1 MKIRS
6 ITFFLDPGW
15 PLKMGLITQA
25 GAAARQAVTRFTAAG
40 YQVQTT
46 RMATIPFPI
55 LFSGLAREE
64 IIAAVQE
71 LERSAVG
78 AGFAY
83 SAIGPALISYPESYT
98 LIPEIIAATQTI
110 FCSAEMATK
119 EVGVSMPAVQACAQI
134 ITQLAPQDP
143 NGFANLYFT
152 ALANVEDGSPFFPAA
167 YHSGGQP
174 GFALAV
180 EAASLAVSAFET
192 ADSLE
197 GGLASLRKSVEAH
210 AAALSA
216 VGDQLAAMHDFVFT
230 GIDFSLAPFPSDECS
245 IGHAVEL
252 IGVPEVGL
260 HGSLAAAAMLASTLD
275 ISDFPRVGFSGLL
288 FPQLE
293 DSVLAD
299 RAAHGDLT
307 VKDLLMYSAVCG
319 TGLDTIPLPGDTSPD
334 EIAPLLLD
342 LAALALRLD
351 KPLTARL
358 MPVPGKQAGE
368 PTNFD
373 FPFFANSRVMPISAQ
388 GLSSLLRQ
396 AGKVD
401 IQARGKSQ
409 G

>member
-6 ITFFLDPGW
+6 ITMFLDPGW
-15 PLKMGLITQA
+15 PLDAGLISRSGEAAQQA
-25 GAAARQAVTRFTAAG
+25 AGRFDEAG

-46 RMATIPFPI
+46 RLATTPFPA
-55 LFSGLAREE
+55 LFSGLEGDELISAVQVLEK
-64 IIAAVQE
+64 AAV
-71 LERSAVG
+71 A

-83 SAIGPALISYPESYT
+83 TAIGPALISHPESYA
-98 LIPEIIAATQTI
+98 LIPEIISATETI
-110 FCSAEMATK
+110 FCGAEMATRQA
-119 EVGVSMPAVQACAQI
+119 GLSMPAVQACAEI
-134 ITQLAPQDP
+134 ITKLAPLDP

-152 ALANVEDGSPFFPAA
+152 AIANVGGGSPFFPAA
-167 YHSGGQP
+167 YHTGDQP

-180 EAASLAVSAFET
+180 EAASLAVSAFER

-197 GGLASLRKSVEAH
+197 AGLTDLRKTVESH
-210 AAALSA
+210 AAALSK
-216 VGDQLAAMHDFVFT
+216 VGEDLAEKYGFSFK
-230 GIDFSLAPFPSDECS
+230 GIDFSLAPFPADECS
-245 IGHAVEL
+245 IGNAVEL

-293 DSVLAD
+293 DSVLAE
-299 RAAHGDLT
+299 RAANGSLT

-342 LAALALRLD
+342 LAALAMRLD

-368 PTNFD
+368 PTSFD
-373 FPFFANSRVMPISAQ
+373 FSFFANSRVMPLSAR
-388 GLSSLLRQ
+388 GLSPMLRQ
-396 AGKVD
+396 AGEVH
-401 IQARGKSQ
+401 IQARGKNT